1 MGMGQ
6 TMEKKCTVLV
16 NGEME
21 YIFFFGFIFFY
32 ILFLD
37 FFYMYIKP
45 QVNGTSLGRCCR
57 YSGQVP
63 IAPTAGVPATFEK
76 R

>member
-21 YIFFFGFIFFY
+21 CIFFFGFIFFY

-57 YSGQVP
+57 YRGQVS
-63 IAPTAGVPATFEK
+63 IAPTAGVRATFGK

>member
-21 YIFFFGFIFFY
+21 CIFFFGFIFFY

-57 YSGQVP
+57 YRGQVS